1 MTKKNIRYINWEL
14 DQVVDGN
21 QFWVLPQVLANIGSS
36 WPLVKDSSG
45 LVSFKST
52 ISAWGVASD
61 RGELS
66 LDSSTIS
73 KRGITALLK
82 WLCLSPRGS
91 ILGSGAKQTA
101 KEWIR
106 YSAGVPLVLSAFK
119 EYREVPYGAWDWSD
133 PLKSFLVDE
142 DIVAWSNHFGVVQPW
157 TEGELLDF
165 REGSLTVKT
174 GKTQGTVRK
183 PTSLTQVYGVTDP
196 AFKALPRLMKLNLC
210 QLWCFHPTLRTRYTI
225 GNHMDLDHQPTPLV
239 EGDVLEAPVS
249 PATTSMWDLV

>member
-1 MTKKNIRYINWEL
+1 MTKKNIRYINWET

-21 QFWVLPQVLANIGSS
+21 QFWVLPQVIAGIGSS
-36 WPLVKDSSG
+36 WPLVKDVNG
-45 LVSFKST
+45 RVSFKST

-61 RGELS
+61 RLELVLDGE
-66 LDSSTIS
+66 TIS
-73 KRGITALLK
+73 KRGITNLLK

-91 ILGSGAKQTA
+91 VLGSGAKQTA

-119 EYREVPYGAWDWSD
+119 EYREVPYGAWDWND
-133 PLKSFLVDE
+133 PLRSFLVDE
-142 DIVAWSNHFGVVQPW
+142 DILAWSNHFGLVQGW
-157 TEGELLDF
+157 TDAELLDF

-183 PTSLTQVYGVTDP
+183 PTSMTQVYGVTDP

-225 GNHMDLDHQPTPLV
+225 GSHMDLDRQPTPLV
-239 EGDVLEAPVS
+239 EGDVLELPVS
-249 PATTSMWDLV
+249 PTTTSMWDMV